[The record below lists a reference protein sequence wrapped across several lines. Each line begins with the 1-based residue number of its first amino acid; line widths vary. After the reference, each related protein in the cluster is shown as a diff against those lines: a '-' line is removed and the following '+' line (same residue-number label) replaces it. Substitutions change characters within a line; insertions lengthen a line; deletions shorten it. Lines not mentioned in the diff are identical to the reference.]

1 MTLLSSEMRILLFAG
16 YVLVFGLS
24 AIVCFVGLLRAR
36 HIDDDDTRRGLVALL
51 ATSGLWA
58 ASHVVF
64 LVVPTLELKRAFY
77 QFGLIVGISTIG
89 PWLYFCSAYTG
100 RTLHRAA
107 PFRRAA
113 VGLFLG
119 IVAVK
124 LTNPIHGLYFQTAWV
139 TTPFPHLSVQH
150 QLLHWVTT
158 GLAYS
163 LAAIGYFMLVELF
176 WQIDHDTKPLV
187 VLVGLTGLPVLFNVL
202 GLVSPRL
209 LDITYEPIGVAA
221 FAAGVLFIY
230 LEEFQTVQ
238 LAGEH
243 DEPII
248 VLDDDD
254 EVRDYNRRAEEIFPT
269 LESGER
275 IDVVVPELMAYLDA
289 DDTVLEVDRGGGVR
303 YYQVSAH
310 PFSAGRSRTGR
321 AITLADVTDREQY
334 RTELERQNERLE
346 QFASVV
352 SHDLRNPLNVAKG
365 RIELAREEHE
375 SEHLETASDA
385 LDRMAELTDELLTLA
400 RQGQPIDETDPVSL
414 STVVEQCWQMVD
426 TQSATLRVDDDIEF
440 LADTDRLQQLLENL
454 FRNAIEHAGADV
466 TIRVGSLP
474 NGRGFYVEDDGPG
487 IPAQEREEVFASGYS
502 TTDHGTGFGLAIV
515 EEIVDAH
522 GWSIAVTDG
531 RDGGARFEITGV
543 DRVED
548 SKN

>member
-1 MTLLSSEMRILLFAG
+1 
-16 YVLVFGLS
+16 
-24 AIVCFVGLLRAR
+24 
-36 HIDDDDTRRGLVALL
+36 
-51 ATSGLWA
+51 
-58 ASHVVF
+58 
-64 LVVPTLELKRAFY
+64 
-77 QFGLIVGISTIG
+77 
-89 PWLYFCSAYTG
+89 
-100 RTLHRAA
+100 
-107 PFRRAA
+107 

-119 IVAVK
+119 IVLMK

-150 QLLHWVTT
+150 QLLHWITM

-187 VLVGLTGLPVLFNVL
+187 VLVGLTGLPVLFDVL
-202 GLVSPRL
+202 GLVSPIL

-221 FAAGVLFIY
+221 FAAGVLFVY
-230 LEEFQTVQ
+230 LEEFQTVR

-254 EVRDYNRRAEEIFPT
+254 EVRDYNRQADEIFPT

-275 IDVVVPELMAYLDA
+275 IDVVVPEMTAYLDT
-289 DDTVLEVDRGGGVR
+289 DDTVLEVKRGGGVR

-321 AITLADVTDREQY
+321 AITLTDITEREQY

-375 SEHLETASDA
+375 SEHLETASNA
-385 LDRMAELTDELLTLA
+385 LDRMEELTDELLTLA
-400 RQGQPIDETDPVSL
+400 REGQPIDETDPVSL
-414 STVVEQCWQMVD
+414 SAVAEQCWQMVD
-426 TQSATLRVDDDIEF
+426 TQSATLTVEDDLAF
-440 LADTDRLQQLLENL
+440 LADAARLQQLLENL
-454 FRNAIEHAGADV
+454 FRNAIEHAGTDV
-466 TIRVGSLP
+466 TIHVGTLP
-474 NGRGFYVEDDGPG
+474 DRRGFYVEDDGPG
-487 IPAQEREEVFASGYS
+487 IPAREHEEVFESGYS

-515 EEIVDAH
+515 KEIVDAH
-522 GWSIAVTDG
+522 GWSIDVTDG
-531 RDGGARFEITGV
+531 RHGGARFEITGV
-543 DRVED
+543 DGVED
-548 SKN
+548 SSS